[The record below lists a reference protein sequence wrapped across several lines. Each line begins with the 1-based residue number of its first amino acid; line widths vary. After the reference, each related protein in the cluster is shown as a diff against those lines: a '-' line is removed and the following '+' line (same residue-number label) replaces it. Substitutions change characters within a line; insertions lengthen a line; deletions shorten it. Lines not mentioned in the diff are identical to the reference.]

1 MKKDPQIFTQLNAK
15 NVSVS
20 NDIMDDLQQEEL
32 AESLAREYV
41 RQLLTEAAEGIS
53 CPIRGAWYGGM
64 PAGGGFSSHKE
75 YTVGAQR
82 YGEAAH
88 CILGSLGRRVGA
100 HGEDEWHSMVVG
112 EKEHLLEEIG
122 IMQKSIDTYAD
133 DLYINQF
140 NNLSQYKEEYREQ
153 AAEYNQG
160 AIDNIKNMSPK
171 LEAKA
176 TAALKQLIAVKESEP
191 EFPDSVYKVGLYT
204 YQCLG
209 LLAKAMTRSIE
220 GWDANN
226 QLDPKLNAFKDTKL
240 VTRTGLLAQ
249 AINDMIREL
258 GPPE

>member
-100 HGEDEWHSMVVG
+100 HGEDEWHSMVAG

-160 AIDNIKNMSPK
+160 AIDNIKKMSPK

-191 EFPDSVYKVGLYT
+191 DFPDSVYKVALYT

-220 GWDANN
+220 GWDENK
-226 QLDPKLNAFKDTKL
+226 QLDPSLNAFKDAKL
-240 VTRTGLLAQ
+240 VTRTDLLAQ
-249 AINDMIREL
+249 AIDDMIREL
-258 GPPE
+258 GPA